1 MKKYIRKN
9 KQKFSEQKCNL
20 RGPYNLLKFLKKI
33 EEGKFNQKC
42 LYFNRKEENP
52 QDKVNKKKTLPILK
66 HDKDITNKKI
76 NI

>member
-1 MKKYIRKN
+1 M
-9 KQKFSEQKCNL
+9 
-20 RGPYNLLKFLKKI
+20 

-66 HDKDITNKKI
+66 HDKDITNMKI